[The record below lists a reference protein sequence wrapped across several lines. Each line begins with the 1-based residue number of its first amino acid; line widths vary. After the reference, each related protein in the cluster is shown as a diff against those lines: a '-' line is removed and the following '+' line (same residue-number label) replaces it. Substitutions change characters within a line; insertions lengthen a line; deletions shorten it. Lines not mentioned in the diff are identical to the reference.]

1 MPFFL
6 FIVGVAM
13 ALSFRSQNK
22 EGNRLMLLWNCIQ
35 RAVRMFLVGLILQGG
50 TYRTKMLSAVIA
62 WFCPFRILFLFLYE
76 FRLLYVLL
84 FYFSPFLILCI
95 FCLLGNI
102 SLI

>member
-50 TYRTKMLSAVIA
+50 TYRTTMLSA
-62 WFCPFRILFLFLYE
+62 WLCPFRILFLFLYE
-76 FRLLYVLL
+76 FWLLYVIL
-84 FYFSPFLILCI
+84 FNVDPFLILCF